1 MKGIDYCHS
10 KRVIHRDL
18 KPQNILVNRDGV
30 LKVADF
36 GLSRTLCQPLKPF
49 TKDIVTLWYRAPEI
63 LLGSEKYS
71 IPIDIWSVGCIF
83 AEMALRKPLFMGESQ
98 IDQIY
103 KIFSLL
109 GTPDE
114 SSWPGV
120 SNLPHYKL
128 TFPKFKTVD
137 MLSAFGNLGEDGVD
151 LLCKMLSMNPA
162 NRISA
167 RKALEHPYFQD
178 II

>member
-1 MKGIDYCHS
+1 M
-10 KRVIHRDL
+10 
-18 KPQNILVNRDGV
+18 

-36 GLSRTLCQPLKPF
+36 GLSRSLCQPLKPY
-49 TKDIVTLWYRAPEI
+49 TRDIVTLWYRAPEI

-71 IPIDIWSVGCIF
+71 IPVDVWSIGCIF
-83 AEMALRKPLFMGESQ
+83 AEMYTKKPLFMGDCQ

-114 SSWPGV
+114 TIWPGV
-120 SNLPHYKL
+120 TNLPHFKA
-128 TFPKFKTVD
+128 TFPKFKQNDLTSSFV
-137 MLSAFGNLGEDGVD
+137 NLGTDGVD
-151 LLCKMLSMNPA
+151 LLTKMLCLNPG

-167 RKALEHPYFQD
+167 RKALEHPYFKD
-178 II
+178 ITSNE